1 MDKQDLKVG
10 IITAADPTDKR
21 SWSGIYFR
29 MNNALKEEFSTV
41 VNLGPVRLRK
51 LDYYMMHLQ
60 LKFFE
65 FFHKII
71 FQKRFNTGHNHIKS
85 KYHSR
90 FFDKVIQQNK
100 IDVLFAPS
108 ASIEIAHLKTDIP
121 ICYFSDATVSGIV
134 DYYDSFANFSEKS
147 IKISNEIEQK
157 AINKSTTQ
165 IFPSKWAFDSAK
177 QDYGAQKPFLVK
189 MGANIDENPQDKD
202 VIKQYDSAINILFVG
217 VDWKRK
223 GGDIVLETID
233 KLDKK
238 GYNVQLTVIGCVPP
252 QTHHKMNIIPFLN
265 KNLNDE
271 MLKFHELFKKSHLFF
286 MPTRAECFGI
296 VFCEANAY
304 GLPVITTD
312 TGGIPSVIENGVNGF
327 MLPLNAGSEE
337 YFKVISN
344 LISDSAKL
352 RRMAETS
359 REKYLKDL
367 NWKQWGKEMKE
378 ILLLTF
384 CISNSRRCSKYKGL

>member
-1 MDKQDLKVG
+1 MDKQDLRVG

-21 SWSGIYFR
+21 SWSGTYFR

-41 VNLGPVRLRK
+41 VNLGPLRLTI
-51 LDYYMMHLQ
+51 LDYLMMKFQ
-60 LKFFE
+60 LIFLS
-65 FFHKII
+65 FFHKVI
-71 FQKRFNTGHNHIKS
+71 FQKKFNKGHNHIRS
-85 KYHSR
+85 KYHSL
-90 FFDKVIQQNK
+90 FFDKAIRQNK

-108 ASIEIAHLKTDIP
+108 ASIEIANLKTDIP
-121 ICYFSDATVSGIV
+121 ICYFSDATVSRMI

-157 AINKSTTQ
+157 AMSKSTTQ
-165 IFPSKWAFDSAK
+165 VFPSKWAFDSAK

-189 MGANIDENPQDKD
+189 MGANIDKNPQDND
-202 VIKQYDSAINILFVG
+202 VIKQYDSTINILFVG

-238 GYNVQLTVIGCVPP
+238 GYNVKLTVIGCVPP
-252 QTHHKMNIIPFLN
+252 QTHPKMSVIPFLN
-265 KNLNDE
+265 KNKNDDL
-271 MLKFHELFKKSHLFF
+271 LKFQEFFIKSHLFF

-304 GLPVITTD
+304 GLPVIATD
-312 TGGIPSVIENGVNGF
+312 TGGVPSVIENGVNGF

-337 YFKVISN
+337 YFKIISN

-378 ILLLTF
+378 ILLLTH
-384 CISNSRRCSKYKGL
+384 CISNGR